1 MTIDEE
7 IFNQLKT
14 KDYYDGAEL
23 LKMKDEEGEEPNIY
37 FSLSARSF
45 GKTTWFYNYLML
57 RSLKL
62 HERFVLLTRN
72 KLDINGVCQNFIN
85 SYFFIDDLDTNKFK
99 VSNLADGVVKQIWYE
114 DMIIGHVLGL
124 TSSNKLKTIS
134 KLLEVDIGYTFF
146 DEFIVEAGSFYLTN
160 EVYKLQSILQS
171 IYRNKPYKLIC
182 AANLITS
189 ICPIFGSMRNLAN
202 QDITDIMAMHPEAK
216 KIKGIGWVLRIS
228 EQTQSLKRTLS
239 HNNRAFG
246 ASEYFEMS
254 MSSEFNDDKTLI
266 DKSIRSEKRTDVFYL
281 NCNNNYYKLS
291 LTKQG
296 IYYFEEYK
304 KEIPLG
310 SLIYTIT
317 QSNIGPAQFISNNA
331 VIRNQ
336 LREIFDVGRVY
347 FDKLSSKMLYVN
359 YIKY

>member
-1 MTIDEE
+1 MTIDDE
-7 IFNQLKT
+7 IFNELKT
-14 KDYYDGAEL
+14 KTYYDGADL
-23 LKMKDEEGEEPNIY
+23 LKMKDEEGEDPNIY
-37 FSLSARSF
+37 FSLSARSY
-45 GKTTWFYNYLML
+45 GKTTWFYNFLML
-57 RSLKL
+57 RALKL
-62 HERFVLLTRN
+62 CERFILLTRN

-85 SYFFIDDLDTNKFK
+85 SYFIIDGIDVNEFK
-99 VSNLADGVVKQIWYE
+99 VVNLADGVVKQLWYK
-114 DMIIGHVLGL
+114 DKIIGHVLGL

-134 KLLEVDIGYTFF
+134 KLLEVDVGFTFF
-146 DEFIVEAGSFYLTN
+146 DEFIVEAGSYYLTN

-182 AANLITS
+182 AANLVTS
-189 ICPIFGSMRNLAN
+189 ICPIFSSMRNSNN

-216 KIKGIGWVLRIS
+216 KIRGIGWVLRIS
-228 EQTQSLKRTLS
+228 EQSQELKKTLS
-239 HNNRAFG
+239 YNNRAFG

-266 DKSIRSEKRTDVFYL
+266 NKSLRSEKRTDVFYL

-291 LTKQG
+291 LTKKG
-296 IYYFEEYK
+296 IYYFEEFK
-304 KEIPLG
+304 KEIPFG

-331 VIRNQ
+331 VIRSQ
-336 LREIFDVGRVY
+336 LREIFDMGKVY
-347 FDKLSSKMLYVN
+347 FDKLSSKLVYVN